1 MKKLGMVC
9 KIVLILVFILPL
21 TPVFGQHIDAWSG
34 MPMGKLHVRGN
45 QLVNSSGKPV
55 VLSGWHQPSGAYWTY
70 QNSNYYLNL
79 NGNNRHAAILAY
91 LKDITD
97 TFADTRPKYGSNH
110 GWYMNQVR
118 LFIDRQDMG
127 DVAAGS
133 YNFAGLQAV
142 TQNVIIPYINYAKTK
157 GVYVT
162 LGLDFTLANDQ
173 ATTQSNLDKFNQI
186 WGYLASQ
193 PAIKSVDNVMFE
205 LINEPIKS
213 YANGHWGGYPGEN
226 DFVDHWNDLRRFQ
239 NSIISTIRSKG
250 ADNVIWAAG
259 LGYNQFYSP
268 AAKHP
273 LTDPLNN
280 YGYAV
285 HWYPG
290 YGAYDDKDK
299 LQSQW
304 DSNIKAADKAYPIN
318 ITEFTWFKTQPG
330 DSEYWN
336 LFNGSSDG
344 FGKNTKSIF
353 TAAGNVSMTA
363 HMNGF
368 LLESGARSSFA
379 DPTAGLKWDG
389 DTRRQAMAR
398 FLFGWY
404 YERAQAYP
412 RALLQNSESITDN
425 VPADAPT
432 DVLTDTYIN
441 APIDAQSE

>member
-1 MKKLGMVC
+1 MKKLGVVC
-9 KIVLILVFILPL
+9 KIVLILVFLTSL
-21 TPVFGQHIDAWSG
+21 TPTFGQHVDAWSG

-45 QLVNSSGKPV
+45 QLVNSSGKPI

-91 LKDITD
+91 LKDITN
-97 TFADTRPKYGSNH
+97 TFTDTRPKYGSNH

-133 YNFAGLQAV
+133 YNFSGLQAA

-157 GVYVT
+157 GIYVT

-193 PAIKSVDNVMFE
+193 PAIKSADNVMFE

-213 YANGHWGGYPGEN
+213 YANGHWGGYAGEN

-259 LGYNQFYSP
+259 LGYDQFYSP

-273 LTDPLNN
+273 LIDPLNN

-290 YGAYDDKDK
+290 YGAHDDKDK

-304 DSNIKAADKAYPIN
+304 NSNIKAAAQAYPIN

-336 LFNGSSDG
+336 LFNGSNDG

-368 LLESGARSSFA
+368 LLEAGARSSFA

-398 FLFGWY
+398 FLFDWY
-404 YERAQAYP
+404 YERARTYP
-412 RALLQNSESITDN
+412 RVLLQNSESAEEN
-425 VPADAPT
+425 GPATAPT
-432 DVLTDTYIN
+432 DVLTDTYTTV
-441 APIDAQSE
+441 PTDAQSE